1 MLGINLG
8 GMVPSSSPFVISQ
21 GCSGLIL
28 VEEQLSSVLDVAR
41 HPTKCWMSTGT
52 LSSTVGIS
60 GAEGH
65 GLPPHR
71 CSHQTP
77 LGEDHRIW
85 PLPVIPK
92 SCIYW
97 DQGTGLRSP
106 LHSHREEAWGRGGTP
121 SLYRMPWDDGKP
133 QMPPLPY
140 RSAQRQMQI
149 SLQGKTPINDI
160 RSSRSQ
166 LAQQRP

>member
-1 MLGINLG
+1 MALHAPKELHLSIPLSTLTVLSMELPLWRDVRNKFGWDG
-8 GMVPSSSPFVISQ
+8 T
-21 GCSGLIL
+21 LIL
-28 VEEQLSSVLDVAR
+28 SLCYIPGMLWTDPGGRTEQLSSVLDVAR
-41 HPTKCWMSTGT
+41 HPTKCWMSTGM

-65 GLPPHR
+65 GLHDSFPPHW

-77 LGEDHRIW
+77 LGGDHRIW

-106 LHSHREEAWGRGGTP
+106 LHSHREEAWG
-121 SLYRMPWDDGKP
+121 
-133 QMPPLPY
+133 
-140 RSAQRQMQI
+140 
-149 SLQGKTPINDI
+149 
-160 RSSRSQ
+160 
-166 LAQQRP
+166 

>member
-65 GLPPHR
+65 GLHG
-71 CSHQTP
+71 SLH
-77 LGEDHRIW
+77 
-85 PLPVIPK
+85 
-92 SCIYW
+92 
-97 DQGTGLRSP
+97 TGV
-106 LHSHREEAWGRGGTP
+106 
-121 SLYRMPWDDGKP
+121 
-133 QMPPLPY
+133 
-140 RSAQRQMQI
+140 
-149 SLQGKTPINDI
+149 PI
-160 RSSRSQ
+160 R
-166 LAQQRP
+166 LC